1 MAPLDP
7 IQNAARTINMSTQNV
22 QKKPPVFDLGIETPS
37 SWVNAVMEDFDS
49 FLQDHASCE
58 KKASGMA
65 LSMLAHY
72 PDKADIV
79 SAMGD
84 LAVEELSHFREVL
97 RLLGARNIS
106 PAADT
111 KDPYVNALNK
121 HVRRAPEFFL
131 LDRLL
136 VAAIV
141 EKRGHERFEILMHAL
156 PEGSDKLFYK
166 AIVASEERHYLL
178 FLQLANQYF
187 DSVTLN
193 LRLSELL
200 ELEAEIVRTLPIRA
214 ALH

>member
-1 MAPLDP
+1 MKIKAENA
-7 IQNAARTINMSTQNV
+7 QNRMLA
-22 QKKPPVFDLGIETPS
+22 FDLGIQTTSE
-37 SWVNAVMEDFDS
+37 WVDTVMADFDS

-72 PDKADIV
+72 PDKPDIV
-79 SAMGD
+79 AAMGD

-97 RLLGARNIS
+97 RLLGVRNIS
-106 PAADT
+106 PAADV
-111 KDPYVNALNK
+111 KDPYINALNK
-121 HVRRAPEFFL
+121 YVRRAPEFFL

-141 EKRGHERFEILMHAL
+141 EKRGHERFDMLMHAL
-156 PEGSDKLFYK
+156 PEGPDRLFYK
-166 AIVASEERHYLL
+166 AIVASEERHYQL
-178 FLQLANQYF
+178 FLHLANQYF
-187 DSVTLN
+187 DCQTLN

-200 ELEAEIVRTLPIRA
+200 VLEAEIVRTLPLRA